1 MVFDRSKVIAGSI
14 QGVGFGTQGESEI
27 FLAAK
32 FAGDQDGGFGQTKG
46 RVSIC
51 TKCVSNSV
59 RKLFDDIRANQGA
72 IVREKFAASRVR
84 LERPELANQVFHGD
98 SASRGGHRA

>member
-32 FAGDQDGGFGQTKG
+32 FAGDQDSGFGQTKG

-51 TKCVSNSV
+51 AKWEV
-59 RKLFDDIRANQGA
+59 REPSGDIRENPKYPVAGA
-72 IVREKFAASRVR
+72 
-84 LERPELANQVFHGD
+84 GD
-98 SASRGGHRA
+98 PCTFGE

>member
-14 QGVGFGTQGESEI
+14 QGVGFGTQGEGEI

-32 FAGDQDGGFGQTKG
+32 FAGDQDSGFGQTKG

-59 RKLFDDIRANQGA
+59 RKLFDAIRANQGA
-72 IVREKFAASRVR
+72 IAREEFAASRVR
-84 LERPELANQVFHGD
+84 LESPHLPTPVFHGA
-98 SASRGGHRA
+98 SASRAP

>member
-51 TKCVSNSV
+51 TKCVSKSV
-59 RKLFDDIRANQGA
+59 RKLLDDIRANQGA
-72 IVREKFAASRVR
+72 VGRENFAASPGR
-84 LERPELANQVFHGD
+84 LDEPEFAKPGSHGD
-98 SASRGGHRA
+98 SPSPVSQ